1 MTVVPTSSEHEPSLV
16 PRPRGRRE
24 TRPGYEANMNPSGQY
39 YELFIVL
46 CCVLVMK
53 YILDCAD
60 AHFIANII
68 GLCTGKCVVDPTPI
82 VKFFFCLSI
91 IWKFTTSSILPAFH
105 SCWLWGSHWPWQ
117 WPGNLVQW
125 GIIKFRSKLQL
136 QHRVCY
142 QRHQYTYL
150 SDKWSMVWKRTHMW
164 KWEHF

>member
-1 MTVVPTSSEHEPSLV
+1 
-16 PRPRGRRE
+16 
-24 TRPGYEANMNPSGQY
+24 
-39 YELFIVL
+39 
-46 CCVLVMK
+46 MK

-150 SDKWSMVWKRTHMW
+150 SDKWSMVWKWTHMW
-164 KWEHF
+164 KWEHFYYLYCCTLYAFTEMSIHVSVCFHIHKSDAFHCRQLFLSFTTLI